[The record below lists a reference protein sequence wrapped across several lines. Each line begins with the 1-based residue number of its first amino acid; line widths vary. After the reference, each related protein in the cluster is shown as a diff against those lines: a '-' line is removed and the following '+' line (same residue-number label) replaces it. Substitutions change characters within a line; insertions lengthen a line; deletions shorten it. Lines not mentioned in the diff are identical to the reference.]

1 MTIYQLVHTLNYG
14 DAISG
19 EAIAIQAMLRQ
30 AGMQSQIFSLHAHE
44 KVAAETLEL
53 ARCAEMISAAT
64 QPVVVILHYSIA
76 SPINQLYRELAGKAT
91 RAMIYHNLT
100 PEHWFESYNQR
111 VYADLV
117 VARKELKELAE
128 VSDVLI
134 ADSTHNKQELLELG
148 CSEVIVLP
156 LLLDDAKWN
165 VAANPGI
172 AAALRGH
179 GGKNILHVGRI
190 APNKCLEDII
200 KGFYFY
206 HHKIDRKSKLW
217 LVGADVDTEIY
228 SFELRTLVAELRLQE
243 AVEFVGCVSDGEL
256 KAFYQEADLYVCMSE
271 HEGFCVPLLEAMNF
285 GVPIVAYGSTAIPE
299 TLADAGIVVG
309 QKDPAMLAELI
320 NICISRSEIRE
331 PLVAAGHK
339 RVLDFSSAVFKEN
352 LQKLCVSFAQVGKE
366 RDAQKRFNS

>member
-1 MTIYQLVHTLNYG
+1 MILYQLVHTLNYG

-30 AGMQSQIFSLHAHE
+30 AGIQSQIFSLHAHE
-44 KVAAETLEL
+44 KVAGETFAL
-53 ARCAEMISAAT
+53 ARCAEMIAAASE
-64 QPVVVILHYSIA
+64 PVVVVLHYSIA
-76 SPINQLYRELAGKAT
+76 SPINELYRELAGKAT

-117 VARKELKELAE
+117 VARKELQELAE
-128 VSDVLI
+128 LSDFLI
-134 ADSTHNKQELLELG
+134 ADSSHNKQELLELG
-148 CSEVIVLP
+148 CSDVTVLP
-156 LLLDDAKWN
+156 LLLDDAKWS
-165 VAANPGI
+165 VDANPGI

-179 GGKNILHVGRI
+179 GGKNLLHVGRI

-206 HHKIDRKSKLW
+206 HHKINRKSKLW

-228 SFELRTLVAELRLQE
+228 SFELRSLVNELRLQE
-243 AVEFVGCVSDGEL
+243 AVEFVGSVSDDEL

-285 GVPIVAYGSTAIPE
+285 GVPIVAFGSTAIPE
-299 TLADAGIVVG
+299 TLADAGVVVA
-309 QKDPAMLAELI
+309 QKDPAKLAELI
-320 NICISRSEIRE
+320 NICISRNEIRE
-331 PLVAAGHK
+331 PLIVAGRK

-352 LQKLCVSFAQVGKE
+352 LQQLCASFAQIGKE